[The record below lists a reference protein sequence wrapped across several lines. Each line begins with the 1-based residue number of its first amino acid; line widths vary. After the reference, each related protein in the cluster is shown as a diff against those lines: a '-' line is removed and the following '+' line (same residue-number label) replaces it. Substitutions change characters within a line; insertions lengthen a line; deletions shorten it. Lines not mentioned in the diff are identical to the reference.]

1 MQRWMC
7 SSESYSQELLA
18 RVHLYEYQ
26 KIAEEMRVLEM
37 DTSKMNPVNARIVA
51 AQQAR
56 IQAKYP
62 TDEE

>member
-1 MQRWMC
+1 MDVLER
-7 SSESYSQELLA
+7 ESLA
-18 RVHLYEYQ
+18 RVNLYESQ

-56 IQAKYP
+56 IRAKYP
-62 TDEE
+62 EED